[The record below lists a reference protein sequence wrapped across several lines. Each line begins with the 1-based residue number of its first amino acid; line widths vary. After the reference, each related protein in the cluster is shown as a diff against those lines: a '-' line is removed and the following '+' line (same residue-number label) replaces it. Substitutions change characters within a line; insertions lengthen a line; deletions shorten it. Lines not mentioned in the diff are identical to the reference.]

1 MKTKARVIAFYLP
14 QYYPVKENDQM
25 WGKGF
30 DAISS
35 STLKQADIMTKG
47 YYRKMLNLL
56 LSRKSIQFGT
66 ERYDYRKIIKHLY
79 YPEDRR
85 IDVYPQL
92 VPRWDKTPRK
102 GRDAQIYYNST
113 PEYFKESIQ
122 YALDTIKDK
131 PADKK
136 ILFLFAWNEWGEGAY
151 MEPDLK
157 YEHGYLDALREEICY

>member
-1 MKTKARVIAFYLP
+1 MFDSVNERYDKLLA
-14 QYYPVKENDQM
+14 Q
-25 WGKGF
+25 GF

-102 GRDAQIYYNST
+102 
-113 PEYFKESIQ
+113 
-122 YALDTIKDK
+122 
-131 PADKK
+131 
-136 ILFLFAWNEWGEGAY
+136 
-151 MEPDLK
+151 
-157 YEHGYLDALREEICY
+157 